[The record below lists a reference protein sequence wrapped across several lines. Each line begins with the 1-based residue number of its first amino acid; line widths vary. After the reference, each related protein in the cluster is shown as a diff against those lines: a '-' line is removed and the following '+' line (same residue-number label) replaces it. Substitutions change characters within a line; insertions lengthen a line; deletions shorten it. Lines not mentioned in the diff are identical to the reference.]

1 MHYTLIGMSGA
12 GKSFLGRQL
21 AQKLSYDFFDVDTAM
36 EARYGK
42 TLSNI
47 LKELGD
53 ERFLTEQST
62 LVKSKIFTEPHV
74 ISTSGSIVYTPA
86 ALEHLKSISK
96 IIFLDVP
103 LETIKSRI
111 DERSRGIVGLGS
123 KSFEELFE
131 ERRPLYQEWADVT
144 VSDGATPRD
153 IVEQLLAL

>member
-47 LKELGD
+47 LEELGD
-53 ERFLTEQST
+53 EGFLNVQTALIKEAAF
-62 LVKSKIFTEPHV
+62 IEPHI
-74 ISTSGSIVYTPA
+74 ISTGGSIVYTPL
-86 ALEHLKSISK
+86 ALEYLKSISK
-96 IIFLDVP
+96 IIFLDAP
-103 LETIKSRI
+103 LEVIKSRI
-111 DERSRGIVGLGS
+111 DESSRGIVGLGS